1 MKTLVL
7 LGCVVA
13 LTGALCVADTTTP
26 TPAPPAQGG
35 KKMGPC
41 KQIIAACEAAGFE
54 KGMHKKD
61 GKGLYK
67 DCMDPILAGT
77 AVSGVTV
84 DPATV
89 SACQEVKAKHKGKKA
104 AATNAPAAEPAA
116 Q

>member
-1 MKTLVL
+1 MKTLVWM
-7 LGCVVA
+7 GCVVA
-13 LTGALCVADTTTP
+13 LTGSLSFADSTTP
-26 TPAPPAQGG
+26 ASAPAG

-41 KQIIAACEAAGFE
+41 KQIIAACESAGFE

-67 DCMDPILAGT
+67 DCLDPILAGT

-89 SACQEVKAKHKGKKA
+89 TACQEAKAKHKAKKEA
-104 AATNAPAAEPAA
+104 ASAAPATAPAG

>member
-7 LGCVVA
+7 MSCIVV
-13 LTGALCVADTTTP
+13 LTGALSLADTST
-26 TPAPPAQGG
+26 PPATAG

-41 KQIIAACEAAGFE
+41 KQIIAACESAGFE

-67 DCMDPILAGT
+67 DCLDPILAGQSV
-77 AVSGVTV
+77 AGVSV
-84 DPATV
+84 DPSLV
-89 SACQEVKAKHKGKKA
+89 PACQAAKAKHQAKKQ
-104 AATNAPAAEPAA
+104 AATTSPAA

>member
-7 LGCVVA
+7 LGCVVTLGCA
-13 LTGALCVADTTTP
+13 LGFADTA
-26 TPAPPAQGG
+26 PAPTTKQ
-35 KKMGPC
+35 GPC
-41 KQIIAACEAAGFE
+41 KTIIAACEQAGFQ

-67 DCMDPILAGT
+67 DCLDPILAGT

-89 SACQEVKAKHKGKKA
+89 TACQQAKAKHQAKKA
-104 AATNAPAAEPAA
+104 AAASAPAPAK
-116 Q
+116 